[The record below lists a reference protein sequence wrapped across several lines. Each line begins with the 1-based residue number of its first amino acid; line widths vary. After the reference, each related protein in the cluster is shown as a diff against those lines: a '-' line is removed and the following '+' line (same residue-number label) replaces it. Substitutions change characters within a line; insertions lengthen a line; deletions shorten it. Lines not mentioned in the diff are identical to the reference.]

1 MQNELGKK
9 DGENTINFCIGKKY
23 TTEVMVC
30 EESVSFDKLA
40 FSICSFLNLLLC
52 CILKRKKKEE
62 CIFLFLISTL
72 HIFIHICVNTWII
85 GVFLTC
91 SLSVLACRSVF
102 GISYKGELP

>member
-52 CILKRKKKEE
+52 CILKRKKRRMHFTVSNINVAHFYSHLCKHLDNW
-62 CIFLFLISTL
+62 CLSDLLPFSIGMQISFWDL
-72 HIFIHICVNTWII
+72 
-85 GVFLTC
+85 L
-91 SLSVLACRSVF
+91 
-102 GISYKGELP
+102 